1 MKKVITV
8 LAILVMVLALAGCSN
23 SDVNTCRECGG
34 FCKLTSH
41 TRVTSGHR
49 EAKDYYYYSYEC
61 TECGSTFTLVN
72 TK

>member
-8 LAILVMVLALAGCSN
+8 LAILVMVLALVGCSN
-23 SDVNTCRECGG
+23 SDVNTCHECGG

-49 EAKDYYYYSYEC
+49 EAKDYYY
-61 TECGSTFTLVN
+61 
-72 TK
+72 

>member
-8 LAILVMVLALAGCSN
+8 LAILVMVLALVGCSSN
-23 SDVNTCRECGG
+23 VNTCPECGG

-61 TECGSTFTLVN
+61 TECGNAFTLIN

>member
-49 EAKDYYYYSYEC
+49 EAKDYYYYSYESA
-61 TECGSTFTLVN
+61 ESGKDSTIIN

>member
-1 MKKVITV
+1 MKKVIMV
-8 LAILVMVLALAGCSN
+8 FAILVMVLVLVGCSN
-23 SDVNTCRECGG
+23 GDVNTCRECGSP
-34 FCKLTSH
+34 CKLTNH

-72 TK
+72 TN